1 MENDILLKAYVIGLI
16 GAFCGCWLFAAIYNI
31 VHDILLGRKIRVK
44 NTVLRNSTGAT
55 AFRSSEVFLKKS

>member
-44 NTVLRNSTGAT
+44 IDRALADLDK
-55 AFRSSEVFLKKS
+55 EKEEKK